1 MKQLL
6 LFIAIIV
13 MSFAI
18 VDGCSPSVQVT
29 RNHYEVSELDYT
41 APPEGVGVI
50 KVYLDNGY
58 VTVLKNWQIDN
69 DRQKI
74 SGSGY
79 LYDNRRNLINSNYKA
94 DIGFESCT
102 LLETNDFKGFNVISP
117 LLMTLTIFTA
127 AITVPCIGDPKACF
141 GSCPTFYLHQDD
153 SLIIQAEGF
162 SSSIT
167 KSMEAGDID
176 FLRAYNRAGS
186 SDTVRI
192 ELMNEAYETH
202 YIRKANLI
210 AVPSALNEEVYH
222 SKKNFYRG
230 SEPQPPKT
238 AWNGKQNV
246 ANLLAR
252 VDRKEY
258 LAKTDSLDLTT
269 KESLILNFNEFDGSS
284 SGIVVTQ
291 RQSLLTTYLFYSS
304 MAQMGSK
311 LGTVMAAYENT
322 APMIRDAKDDM
333 YDILG
338 EVEVSVLVDDHWEE
352 IGRIQEQGP
361 IVTDSHLIPINIEG
375 SHSQVKLTMTKGLW
389 QIDQVGVVELYDIVE
404 PDYIKPT
411 MLLNEGVP
419 NEELLGALNDEEEFL
434 VNNPGVSYTLVYKLP
449 NDQPY
454 SIFMDSRGYYT
465 EWMRAEWLAEEN
477 QRLARMIINR
487 PRQWLK
493 LMSPGYKQVE
503 SEMNE
508 LFWQSKF
515 GYNE

>member
-6 LFIAIIV
+6 LFLAIVV
-13 MSFAI
+13 MSFAV
-18 VDGCSPSVQVT
+18 VDGCSPSVYVT
-29 RNHYEVSELDYT
+29 RSQFEVSELDNT
-41 APPEGVGVI
+41 APSEEFGVL

-58 VTVLKNWQIDN
+58 VTVLKKWHIDN
-69 DRQKI
+69 DRQVI
-74 SGSGY
+74 SGRGY
-79 LYDNRRNLINSNYKA
+79 LYDNRRNMINSNYTS
-94 DIGFESCT
+94 DISFDQAT
-102 LLETNDFKGFNVISP
+102 LLETNDFRGYNVISP
-117 LLMTLTIFTA
+117 MLMTLTIFTA
-127 AITVPCIGDPKACF
+127 AITTPCIGDPKACF

-167 KSMEAGDID
+167 KSMEAEDID
-176 FLRAYNRAGS
+176 FLRAYNRAS
-186 SDTVRI
+186 LSDTVKI

-202 YIRKANLI
+202 YIRRANLVAI
-210 AVPSALNEEVYH
+210 PSLLNEEVYH
-222 SKKNFYRG
+222 DKKNFYTG
-230 SEPQPPKT
+230 SAVQPAKT

-246 ANLLAR
+246 ADQLAK

-269 KESLILNFNEFDGSS
+269 KESLILNFDEFDGSS

-304 MAQMGSK
+304 MAQIGSQ

-338 EVEVSVLVDDHWEE
+338 EVEVSVLVDDHWVEV
-352 IGRIQEQGP
+352 GRIQEQGP
-361 IVTDSHLIPINIEG
+361 IVTDSHLVPINIDG
-375 SHSQVKLTMTKGLW
+375 DYSQVKLTMTKGLW
-389 QIDQVGVVELYDIVE
+389 QIDQVGVVELYDIIE
-404 PDYIKPT
+404 PQYIKPAQ
-411 MLLNEGVP
+411 LLNEGIP
-419 NEELLGALNDEEEFL
+419 DAQLLAALNNEEEFL
-434 VNNPGVSYTLVYKLP
+434 VNNPGVSYTLVYELP
-449 NDQPY
+449 DDQPY
-454 SIFMDSRGYYT
+454 SIFMDTRGYYT

-487 PRQWLK
+487 PKQWLK
-493 LMSPGYKQVE
+493 VMSPGYKQVE

-508 LFWQSKF
+508 LFWRSKF